1 MKDSHSAREIEHLII
16 NPEIYKLIQE
26 FGNARSMI
34 LNGMEDLVSPNSIY
48 ESEISIRNLFISA
61 RLKMVDNK

>member
-1 MKDSHSAREIEHLII
+1 MKDSRSAREIEHLII

-34 LNGMEDLVSPNSIY
+34 LNGMEDLVSLNSIY

>member
-1 MKDSHSAREIEHLII
+1 MKDSRSAREIEHLII

-26 FGNARSMI
+26 FGNAMV

-48 ESEISIRNLFISA
+48 ESEISIRNLFIA
-61 RLKMVDNK
+61 RD